1 MGEHECVIGLLRV
14 ADDSE
19 LTTVSGLHEHIA
31 YRISYN
37 DEIRRFGIVADWMYH
52 KEWTIKDYADKRKN
66 TNLTRFDFC
75 PECGKRIDWAAIRRG
90 DTT

>member
-1 MGEHECVIGLLRV
+1 MENHECVIGLIRV

-19 LTTVSGLHEHIA
+19 PTTVRGLQEHIA
-31 YRISYN
+31 YRVSHN
-37 DEIRRFGIVADWMYH
+37 KEMKELGIVADWMFC
-52 KEWTIKDYADKRKN
+52 KEWTIKDYTDKRKN

-90 DTT
+90 DG